1 MHEILVDVEHWLS
14 QRPKWLQN
22 AASRL
27 VRTTKL
33 SDKDIQELIELCKM
47 EVDSDRTTKES
58 TTLPLKDIF
67 SKSDT
72 KYLRLVSIGEVKGI
86 NALNPRK
93 PLQFGSGQLTIVY
106 GQNGSGKSSYVKLL
120 KHVCGG
126 REPGKLIG
134 NVFQEEA
141 VQKQECTIVYNDGAA
156 DHQIKWSSEQGTI
169 EQLNSIQL
177 YDTAC
182 ANVYVNEENE
192 VAYEP
197 WLLTFFTELTDVCQ
211 KVGQAL
217 KEENDR
223 IEIKPYNLPKEYQD
237 TKVGAWLQKINNKTT
252 SDDVVKNCSW
262 SNTDEQLLN
271 ELKQLLG
278 ETNPIEKAN
287 KLNQIAKNAKSLIK
301 KLQELIEKYSDGNI
315 SKILS
320 EKNEMVVKKKA
331 AEEDALKIF
340 EGSSFEGIGTESWK
354 LLWQH
359 AREFS
364 EKHAYPQFPFP
375 YTGDDSKCVLCHQ
388 PLTDDAKQRFIN
400 FESYVKG
407 ALMKEAEVAEE
418 HFKLSKMGLPEIPTD
433 ESIILHL
440 NSIGL
445 TDEIEIR
452 KFIGLLT
459 TLRKRKE
466 AIDKVQNLEELI
478 PFPEH
483 TLTDSLSEIASTYEQ
498 QSSSLMSL
506 VEQDNRNEISEKI
519 KGLEAR
525 KWIAQQ
531 QQLITENIEKLK
543 LRTKLEQSIRLT
555 NTQALSTKK
564 SELSDKLI
572 TAEYIKRFN
581 QELKALGGNRLK
593 VELVKSRAQRGH
605 IFHKIQLKDC
615 KLPVKAADV
624 LSEGEFRIVSLA
636 GFIADVEA
644 NPHNTPF
651 IFDDPISSLDQD
663 FEEATVER
671 LVRLSEKRQ
680 VIVFTHRISL
690 LTLLFEQAKKKNIE
704 SNIICLRSEVWGTG
718 EPGELPIYVNKTE
731 RALNSL
737 LNDRLSKAKKILNE
751 EGREEYDVY
760 VKGLCSDFRSL
771 LERIIEYDLMSDVV
785 HRFRREVNTKGKIHR
800 LALIKQED
808 CRLFDEFMTKYSR
821 YEHSQSMESPVDMP
835 DPDEIKA
842 DMEKIKSWLEEFKS
856 RS

>member
-237 TKVGAWLQKINNKTT
+237 TKAGAWLQKINNKTT
-252 SDDVVKNCSW
+252 SDDVEKNCSW

-287 KLNQIAKNAKSLIK
+287 KLNQIAKNAKSLIN
-301 KLQELIEKYSDGNI
+301 KLQELIEKYSDENI

-452 KFIGLLT
+452 KFIGLLD
-459 TLRKRKE
+459 LSQYFGQK
-466 AIDKVQNLEELI
+466 KVN
-478 PFPEH
+478 
-483 TLTDSLSEIASTYEQ
+483 SLS
-498 QSSSLMSL
+498 
-506 VEQDNRNEISEKI
+506 
-519 KGLEAR
+519 
-525 KWIAQQ
+525 
-531 QQLITENIEKLK
+531 
-543 LRTKLEQSIRLT
+543 
-555 NTQALSTKK
+555 
-564 SELSDKLI
+564 
-572 TAEYIKRFN
+572 
-581 QELKALGGNRLK
+581 
-593 VELVKSRAQRGH
+593 
-605 IFHKIQLKDC
+605 
-615 KLPVKAADV
+615 
-624 LSEGEFRIVSLA
+624 
-636 GFIADVEA
+636 
-644 NPHNTPF
+644 
-651 IFDDPISSLDQD
+651 
-663 FEEATVER
+663 
-671 LVRLSEKRQ
+671 
-680 VIVFTHRISL
+680 
-690 LTLLFEQAKKKNIE
+690 
-704 SNIICLRSEVWGTG
+704 
-718 EPGELPIYVNKTE
+718 
-731 RALNSL
+731 
-737 LNDRLSKAKKILNE
+737 
-751 EGREEYDVY
+751 
-760 VKGLCSDFRSL
+760 
-771 LERIIEYDLMSDVV
+771 
-785 HRFRREVNTKGKIHR
+785 
-800 LALIKQED
+800 
-808 CRLFDEFMTKYSR
+808 
-821 YEHSQSMESPVDMP
+821 
-835 DPDEIKA
+835 
-842 DMEKIKSWLEEFKS
+842 
-856 RS
+856 